1 MSARNKVLE
10 CAGAVLSAWRSNP
23 LDSVPA
29 NLETALVDL
38 RASVERMNEEPHSR
52 ATDPETSK
60 QGPCSYRM
68 NQSRSDVLRMLRLR
82 PLTDIELVA
91 AMSPKMS
98 ASGARS
104 RRAELVRMG
113 LVKDS
118 GKRRKA
124 SSGRLHA
131 VWEVV

>member
-1 MSARNKVLE
+1 MSARDEVLE
-10 CAGAVLSAWRSNP
+10 CAGAVISAWRETL

-29 NLETALVDL
+29 GLEESIVDL
-38 RASVERMNEEPHSR
+38 RAAVERMNEESHAR

-60 QGPCSYRM
+60 QGPVSYRM
-68 NQSRSDVLRMLRLR
+68 NQSRSDVLRTLRLR
-82 PLTDIELVA
+82 PLTDIELVS

-113 LVKDS
+113 LVKDT
-118 GKRRKA
+118 GKRRR
-124 SSGRLHA
+124 SSTGRLHA